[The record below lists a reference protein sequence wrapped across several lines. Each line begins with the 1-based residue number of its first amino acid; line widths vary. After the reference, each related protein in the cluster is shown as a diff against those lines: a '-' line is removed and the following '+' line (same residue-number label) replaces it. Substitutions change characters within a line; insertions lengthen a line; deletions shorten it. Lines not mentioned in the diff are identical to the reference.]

1 MAMDEFSWPV
11 FGVFGQVRQDGQ
23 DDHSYPVHPA
33 SPVGFVQRLW
43 FSLWLWFRVTN
54 IRVQWMDRA
63 FVADEILDQLP
74 APAQRGKTVTT
85 HGRVTL
91 G

>member
-1 MAMDEFSWPV
+1 
-11 FGVFGQVRQDGQ
+11 
-23 DDHSYPVHPA
+23 
-33 SPVGFVQRLW
+33 
-43 FSLWLWFRVTN
+43 VTN
-54 IRVQWMDRA
+54 IRVQGMDRA